1 MVLDGF
7 SEATLGVESNTD
19 VSIYR
24 LVLSPA
30 QSPISFSMFE
40 SFSRGSILRLA
51 KCPFFNPDHLFPF
64 RDAVDEK
71 NNDNNNKQRIVV
83 S

>member
-1 MVLDGF
+1 MRF
-7 SEATLGVESNTD
+7 
-19 VSIYR
+19 
-24 LVLSPA
+24 LSPA
-30 QSPISFSMFE
+30 QSLISFSMFE

-71 NNDNNNKQRIVV
+71 NNDNKKQAKNCCELILLFYFLSLRV
-83 S
+83 SRALF

>member
-1 MVLDGF
+1 MILDGF
-7 SEATLGVESNTD
+7 TEITLGVESNTD

-40 SFSRGSILRLA
+40 SFSRGSKMRGPL
-51 KCPFFNPDHLFPF
+51 FNPDHLFSF

-71 NNDNNNKQRIVV
+71 NNDNKNKQRIFV